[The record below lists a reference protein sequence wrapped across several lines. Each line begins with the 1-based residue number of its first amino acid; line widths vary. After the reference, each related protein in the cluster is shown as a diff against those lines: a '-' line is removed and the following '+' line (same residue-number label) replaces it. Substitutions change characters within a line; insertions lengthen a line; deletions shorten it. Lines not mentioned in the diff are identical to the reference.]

1 VVTKVDG
8 TAKGGVVVAV
18 HEAIDVPVKF
28 IGTGEAID
36 DLEEFDAEAFSREL
50 LEEV

>member
-1 VVTKVDG
+1 
-8 TAKGGVVVAV
+8 V

-28 IGTGEAID
+28 IGTGEGIE
-36 DLEEFDAEAFSREL
+36 DLAEFDAEEFSREL

>member
-1 VVTKVDG
+1 
-8 TAKGGVVVAV
+8 VVAV

-28 IGTGEAID
+28 IGNGENLS
-36 DLEEFDAEAFSREL
+36 DLATFDAAEFSREL